1 MIDKLKDNITAL
13 VAVIGVVGTIGA
25 GFTVY
30 GTMNEKIAQ
39 LESAVEK
46 SQPFNPDGLIQEIAK
61 NRKFFSDNAR
71 QIAVLEKTIQVL
83 ELEIKE
89 LKANSKNPLAN

>member
-1 MIDKLKDNITAL
+1 MLDKLKDNITAL

-39 LESAVEK
+39 LESAVGESK
-46 SQPFNPDGLIQEIAK
+46 PFNPDGLIQEIAK
-61 NRKFFSDNAR
+61 NRKFQSDNAGAL
-71 QIAVLEKTIQVL
+71 QISQPTSV
-83 ELEIKE
+83 
-89 LKANSKNPLAN
+89 